1 MRLWYGDSSGAL
13 PQPLVALQKGGMWAI
28 NINVM
33 CKTGVHHMQGKHGL
47 SKNQTARTSNT
58 PAYLAPG
65 PFSCIVWF
73 GILGPGG

>member
-1 MRLWYGDSSGAL
+1 
-13 PQPLVALQKGGMWAI
+13 MWAI